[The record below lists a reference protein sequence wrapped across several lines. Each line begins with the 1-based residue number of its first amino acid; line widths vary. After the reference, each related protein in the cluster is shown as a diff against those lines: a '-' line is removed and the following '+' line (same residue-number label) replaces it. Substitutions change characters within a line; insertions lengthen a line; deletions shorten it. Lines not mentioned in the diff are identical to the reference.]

1 MCFVT
6 LANAG
11 TSIRRLERPASNT
24 GRLTVLDERS
34 VQHDGPLVED
44 KLAHAVIVAGSIS
57 EDLKT
62 NKPDKAIGCNV
73 TRELYKEVLLDVGE
87 VRQRPVLK
95 LVGTEAAVGED
106 EDMPMDRGPFELVE
120 VCGFGPAHVGVLE
133 VGSDHDGTFR
143 DLEVTVNEVNAENLL
158 SVVADK

>member
-87 VRQRPVLK
+87 VRQRPAYC
-95 LVGTEAAVGED
+95 AA
-106 EDMPMDRGPFELVE
+106 
-120 VCGFGPAHVGVLE
+120 
-133 VGSDHDGTFR
+133 
-143 DLEVTVNEVNAENLL
+143 
-158 SVVADK
+158 ADVRESS